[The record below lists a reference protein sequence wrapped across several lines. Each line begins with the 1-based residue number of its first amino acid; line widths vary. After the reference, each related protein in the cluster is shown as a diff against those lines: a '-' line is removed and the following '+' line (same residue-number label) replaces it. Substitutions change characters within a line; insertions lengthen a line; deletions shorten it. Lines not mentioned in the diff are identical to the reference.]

1 MKGRTIS
8 NQDVKTTREKF
19 QKLIPKKLR
28 STQAANSISNKDV
41 KTIKK
46 LFNSEEEVRRFLLDK
61 ARKSFVHGE
70 LGSPISNKDVK
81 ILEEALKR
89 NDGGIARKT
98 RVF

>member
-61 ARKSFVHGE
+61 ARKS
-70 LGSPISNKDVK
+70 SISNKDVK
-81 ILEEALKR
+81 ILEEGLKR